1 MHVFGWVVIGLTGLW
16 LAGVAA
22 GGRRP
27 AWSGGGRRPPGP
39 SRVRDAVHDLEA
51 QVRRLGEMERF
62 VLGKLL
68 RREAVARN
76 PCAEFEAGLSVGER
90 VADRVAYFGGSWTF
104 IFLAVMAMV
113 VWVAANVETAEP
125 FDPFP
130 FILLNLVLSCL
141 AALQAPVIMMSQN
154 RQAAKDRLE
163 AQHDY
168 EVNLKAEMEILALHA
183 KVDELRAR
191 QWEQLVAM
199 QERQEALLH
208 EIASRLGEA

>member
-1 MHVFGWVVIGLTGLW
+1 MYVLGWVVIGLTGLW
-16 LAGVAA
+16 LVALVA

-27 AWSGGGRRPPGP
+27 AWSGAGRRAPGP

-68 RREAVARN
+68 RREALARN

-90 VADRVAYFGGSWTF
+90 VADRVASFGGSWTF
-104 IFLAVMAMV
+104 IFLAVMAMLL
-113 VWVAANVETAEP
+113 WIAMNVETAQP
-125 FDPFP
+125 VDPYP
-130 FILLNLVLSCL
+130 FILLNLMLSCI
-141 AALQAPVIMMSQN
+141 AALQAPIIMMSQN

-183 KVDELRAR
+183 KLDELRAH
-191 QWEQLVAM
+191 QGEQLVAM
-199 QERQEALLH
+199 QERQEALLR
-208 EIASRLGEA
+208 EIVSRLEEA